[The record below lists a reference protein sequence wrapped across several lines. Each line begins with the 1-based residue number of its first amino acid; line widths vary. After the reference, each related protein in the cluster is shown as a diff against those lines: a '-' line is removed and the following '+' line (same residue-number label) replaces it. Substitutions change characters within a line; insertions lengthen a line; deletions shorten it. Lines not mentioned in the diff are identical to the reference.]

1 MPDISIFQIIGACFF
16 SFLAGAIDS
25 IAGGGGLIQLPG
37 LMAVLPNVPIVMLL
51 STNKMSSAFGT
62 GMAIFQYSKKVPIHW
77 KRMIPIA
84 AIAFFASI
92 CGALTATRVPN
103 QWMRPLVTV
112 LLIVILIYTLLKK
125 DFGDDTEK
133 AGVSKKSKIIL
144 GLLVGVFIGFY
155 DGFFGP
161 GTGNFLILCFIF
173 IFGLDFL
180 QASASSKVVNLAT
193 NIGAMLLFIISGY
206 GYYLLGIL
214 MAAFNMAGAVCGVKL
229 AVLKGSKFIR
239 IFFIIVVSGLIIKQI
254 LDFLL

>member
-1 MPDISIFQIIGACFF
+1 
-16 SFLAGAIDS
+16 L
-25 IAGGGGLIQLPG
+25 
-37 LMAVLPNVPIVMLL
+37 
-51 STNKMSSAFGT
+51 
-62 GMAIFQYSKKVPIHW
+62 
-77 KRMIPIA
+77 
-84 AIAFFASI
+84 
-92 CGALTATRVPN
+92 
-103 QWMRPLVTV
+103 
-112 LLIVILIYTLLKK
+112 
-125 DFGDDTEK
+125 GDDTEK
-133 AGVSKKSKIIL
+133 TGVSKKSKIIL